1 MLTSDFFNQP
11 VEENC
16 KYGRYYCTT
25 DKKYKCRQGPKQTR
39 QSEAIESA
47 QNVSETREN
56 YNGINILLQKDDD
69 ELFVKASAGSK
80 ELGHVLF
87 AIDGEYLLPQ
97 DLEVEERFRG
107 QGIAQTMY
115 DFVKSKGYKIRR
127 SGQQTDAGAGFW
139 DKHRAEQNVWEQE
152 ETNPVDTVEMDVP
165 LLIRAL
171 EYAREDAKDDMDL
184 HRVVERMIKAA
195 QAGETLNMDDYN
207 MIFGDHEKPAV
218 EVDEARRKKKSKSKS
233 SLMSKPSKRKYGG
246 YYYPGYGYYGGS
258 GDSGGG
264 DGGGGGESRVKENVK
279 EAQESTGQDY
289 QKMLQFVNNQRLSG
303 VPADQQ
309 VAVALFKELEKQRA
323 INKHMDS
330 ELEAAEEL
338 VSSNKKQGDVTS
350 SELTKN
356 RSELEKEK
364 IKQQATKQQL
374 QTLAQQLDQ
383 LRSTPDIDPEVTSAI
398 EKQIAELQQKMQDT
412 KGTGIDSNK
421 VAELESAIAK
431 IKQSET
437 VDAEQF
443 KKLQQQFKDAEQ
455 AAISAKDRVG
465 QVKDYT
471 AQIEKL
477 NAEIDGLT
485 KTISADKKQINDL
498 NVSIASVINP
508 KIQELDK
515 ENEFVYNEL
524 EQHDSLITQVVNAVS
539 GQNPNAK
546 NIASTVKQTVQQNPE
561 QAVQAQRPPETV
573 AETRR
578 YYRTHSTDELSLK
591 IDFGLR
597 KDPKGW
603 YLPESVSV
611 KTKLDVERAFGEP
624 IAEMNLL
631 RPIKMKGP
639 KNPVTVNQNGNKYK
653 NPAKLIKFGK

>member
-1 MLTSDFFNQP
+1 MLTSDFFNQS

-39 QSEAIESA
+39 TSESVTE
-47 QNVSETREN
+47 
-56 YNGINILLQKDDD
+56 
-69 ELFVKASAGSK
+69 
-80 ELGHVLF
+80 
-87 AIDGEYLLPQ
+87 
-97 DLEVEERFRG
+97 EV
-107 QGIAQTMY
+107 
-115 DFVKSKGYKIRR
+115 
-127 SGQQTDAGAGFW
+127 
-139 DKHRAEQNVWEQE
+139 
-152 ETNPVDTVEMDVP
+152 NPIDTVEMDVP

-184 HRVVERMIKAA
+184 HKVVERMIATA
-195 QAGETLNMDDYN
+195 QAGEPLNMDDYN
-207 MIFGDHEKPAV
+207 MIFGDQEEPAV
-218 EVDEARRKKKSKSKS
+218 EVEEAKRKKKKKS
-233 SLMSKPSKRKYGG
+233 SLMSKPTKRGYGG
-246 YYYPGYGYYGGS
+246 YFYPGYGYYGDS

-279 EAQESTGQDY
+279 EAQESPGQDY
-289 QKMLQFVNNQRLSG
+289 QKMLQFVNNQRLNG

-330 ELEAAEEL
+330 ELKAAEEL

-356 RSELEKEK
+356 RSGLEKEK

-471 AQIEKL
+471 TQIEKL
-477 NAEIDGLT
+477 NAEIDDLT
-485 KTISADKKQINDL
+485 KTISTDKKQINDL
-498 NVSIASVINP
+498 NVSIASVITP

-524 EQHDSLITQVVNAVS
+524 
-539 GQNPNAK
+539 
-546 NIASTVKQTVQQNPE
+546 
-561 QAVQAQRPPETV
+561 
-573 AETRR
+573 
-578 YYRTHSTDELSLK
+578 
-591 IDFGLR
+591 
-597 KDPKGW
+597 
-603 YLPESVSV
+603 
-611 KTKLDVERAFGEP
+611 
-624 IAEMNLL
+624 
-631 RPIKMKGP
+631 
-639 KNPVTVNQNGNKYK
+639 
-653 NPAKLIKFGK
+653 